1 MPTAG
6 GTERRIQRPNRPR
19 NPPLWASQPDGIV
32 VAPDG
37 SIISSNLKEVRR
49 MNPLGI
55 TVALIGSSIPLS
67 TAGTML
73 ALRNFGGWTPEDIVA
88 AVGALVV
95 AAIGVLIVAILKSEY
110 QRPSRT
116 LTTRP
121 ASEHLK
127 DAA

>member
-1 MPTAG
+1 
-6 GTERRIQRPNRPR
+6 
-19 NPPLWASQPDGIV
+19 
-32 VAPDG
+32 
-37 SIISSNLKEVRR
+37 
-49 MNPLGI
+49 MNSLGI
-55 TVALIGSSIPLS
+55 TVAPIGSSIPLS

-95 AAIGVLIVAILKSEY
+95 AAIGVLIIAILKSEY
-110 QRPSRT
+110 QRPSSA

>member
-1 MPTAG
+1 
-6 GTERRIQRPNRPR
+6 
-19 NPPLWASQPDGIV
+19 
-32 VAPDG
+32 
-37 SIISSNLKEVRR
+37 

-55 TVALIGSSIPLS
+55 TVAPIGSSIPLS

-73 ALRNFGGWTPEDIVA
+73 ALRNFVGRTPEDIVA
-88 AVGALVV
+88 VVGALVV

-110 QRPSRT
+110 QRPSSA